1 MPFLKDKNNNIPVS
15 KTNINDSKNFINL
28 NNLSFFINSIN
39 KIAGYLCAF
48 IVVLMTLNVFL
59 VVVLRYLFGISFIW
73 MQETYVW
80 MHAYIFMLGAGFTYL
95 NDDHVRIDIIYRTA
109 SQNYRAIVDLIG
121 NVFLLLPFL
130 YIIWSYSFP
139 FVYKS
144 WQMNEISRE
153 AGGLSMLYLLKL
165 AILLFV
171 ILLFI
176 QSVSKIINNFLNLIK
191 K

>member
-1 MPFLKDKNNNIPVS
+1 MKNIA
-15 KTNINDSKNFINL
+15 NL
-28 NNLSFFINSIN
+28 FDSIN
-39 KIAGYLCAF
+39 KYTGYLCAF
-48 IVVLMTLNVFL
+48 LVVLMTVNVFI
-59 VVVLRYLFGISFIW
+59 VVFLRYLFGISFIW

-80 MHAYIFMLGAGFTYL
+80 MHAYIFMLGAGYTYL
-95 NDDHVRIDIIYRTA
+95 NDDHVRIDIIYR
-109 SQNYRAIVDLIG
+109 SSSKIYQAIVDLFGII
-121 NVFLLLPFL
+121 FLLFPFL
-130 YIIWSYSFP
+130 YIIMNFSYP

-165 AILLFV
+165 AIILFV

-176 QSVSKIINNFLNLIK
+176 QAISKVINRLLYIFK

>member
-1 MPFLKDKNNNIPVS
+1 M
-15 KTNINDSKNFINL
+15 FINIL
-28 NNLSFFINSIN
+28 KNLSSKISYIN
-39 KIAGYLCAF
+39 KIAGFICAI
-48 IVVLMTLNVFL
+48 IVVLMSLNVFL

-80 MHAYIFMLGAGFTYL
+80 MHAYIFMLGAGYTYL
-95 NDDHVRIDIIYRTA
+95 NDDHVRIDIIYRSSSRLYKA
-109 SQNYRAIVDLIG
+109 LVDSIG
-121 NVFLLLPFL
+121 IIFLLFPFL
-130 YIIWSYSFP
+130 YIIWNYSYP

-171 ILLFI
+171 ALLSI
-176 QSVSKIINNFLNLIK
+176 QAIAKIINNFINIIQK
-191 K
+191 

>member
-1 MPFLKDKNNNIPVS
+1 MF
-15 KTNINDSKNFINL
+15 F
-28 NNLSFFINSIN
+28 NNLKNLTLLIGIIN
-39 KIAGYLCAF
+39 KFAGYFCSFL
-48 IVVLMTLNVFL
+48 VVFMTFNVFL

-80 MHAYIFMLGAGFTYL
+80 MHAYIFMIGAGFTYL
-95 NDDHVRIDIIYRTA
+95 NDDHVRIDIIYRNA
-109 SQNYRAIVDLIG
+109 SQTYRAFIDLIG
-121 NVFLLLPFL
+121 NVFFLLPFL

-153 AGGLSMLYLLKL
+153 AGGLSMLFLLKL

-171 ILLFI
+171 IFLFI
-176 QSVSKIINNFLNLIK
+176 QSISKIINSFIYVFK

>member
-1 MPFLKDKNNNIPVS
+1 M
-15 KTNINDSKNFINL
+15 FINIL
-28 NNLSFFINSIN
+28 KNLSSTISYIN
-39 KIAGYLCAF
+39 KIAGFICALL
-48 IVVLMTLNVFL
+48 VVLMSLNVFL

-95 NDDHVRIDIIYRTA
+95 NDDHVRIDIIYRSSSKLYKA
-109 SQNYRAIVDLIG
+109 LVDSIG
-121 NVFLLLPFL
+121 IIFLLLPFL
-130 YIIWSYSFP
+130 YIIWNFSYP

-144 WQMNEISRE
+144 WEMNEISRE

-171 ILLFI
+171 ALLSI
-176 QSVSKIINNFLNLIK
+176 QAIAKIINNFINIVQK
-191 K
+191 

>member
-1 MPFLKDKNNNIPVS
+1 M
-15 KTNINDSKNFINL
+15 FINIL
-28 NNLSFFINSIN
+28 KNLSSTISYIN
-39 KIAGYLCAF
+39 KIAGFICAI
-48 IVVLMTLNVFL
+48 IVVPMSLNVFL

-80 MHAYIFMLGAGFTYL
+80 MHAYIFMLGAGYTYL
-95 NDDHVRIDIIYRTA
+95 NDDHVRIDIIYRSSSKLYKA
-109 SQNYRAIVDLIG
+109 LVDSIG
-121 NVFLLLPFL
+121 IIFLLLPFL
-130 YIIWSYSFP
+130 YLIWNFSFP

-171 ILLFI
+171 VLLSI
-176 QSVSKIINNFLNLIK
+176 QAIAKIINNFINIIQK
-191 K
+191 

>member
-1 MPFLKDKNNNIPVS
+1 M
-15 KTNINDSKNFINL
+15 FINIL
-28 NNLSFFINSIN
+28 KNLCYTINYIN
-39 KIAGYLCAF
+39 KIAGFICALL
-48 IVVLMTLNVFL
+48 VVLMSLNVFL

-95 NDDHVRIDIIYRTA
+95 NDDHVRIDIIYRSSSKLYKA
-109 SQNYRAIVDLIG
+109 LVDSIG
-121 NVFLLLPFL
+121 IIFLLLPFL
-130 YIIWSYSFP
+130 YIIWNFSYP

-144 WQMNEISRE
+144 WEMNEISRE

-171 ILLFI
+171 ALLSI
-176 QSVSKIINNFLNLIK
+176 QAIAKIINNFINIIQK
-191 K
+191 

>member
-1 MPFLKDKNNNIPVS
+1 MK
-15 KTNINDSKNFINL
+15 
-28 NNLSFFINSIN
+28 NLSNFLNIIN
-39 KIAGYLCAF
+39 KYAGYLCAF
-48 IVVLMTLNVFL
+48 IVVLMVINVFL
-59 VVVLRYLFGISFIW
+59 VVILRYLFGISFIW

-95 NDDHVRIDIIYRTA
+95 NDDHVRIDILYRNA
-109 SQNYRAIVDLIG
+109 SQTYRALIDLIG
-121 NVFLLLPFL
+121 NVFFLLPFL

-153 AGGLSMLYLLKL
+153 AGGLSMLFLLKL

-171 ILLFI
+171 IFLFI
-176 QSVSKIINNFLNLIK
+176 QSISKIINSFIYIFK

>member
-1 MPFLKDKNNNIPVS
+1 MF
-15 KTNINDSKNFINL
+15 F
-28 NNLSFFINSIN
+28 NNLKTLTLLIGLIN
-39 KIAGYLCAF
+39 KFAGYFCSFL
-48 IVVLMTLNVFL
+48 VVFMTFNVFL

-95 NDDHVRIDIIYRTA
+95 NDDHVRIDILYRNA
-109 SQNYRAIVDLIG
+109 SQTYRALIDLIG
-121 NVFLLLPFL
+121 NVFFLLPFL

-153 AGGLSMLYLLKL
+153 AGGLSMLFLLKL

-171 ILLFI
+171 IFLFI
-176 QSVSKIINNFLNLIK
+176 QSISKIINSFIYVFK

>member
-1 MPFLKDKNNNIPVS
+1 MFKNIL
-15 KTNINDSKNFINL
+15 INL
-28 NNLSFFINSIN
+28 SSAISYIN
-39 KIAGYLCAF
+39 KIAGF
-48 IVVLMTLNVFL
+48 ICSILVVLMSLNVFL

-95 NDDHVRIDIIYRTA
+95 SDDHVRIDIIYR
-109 SQNYRAIVDLIG
+109 SSSKLYKSLVDSIG
-121 NVFLLLPFL
+121 IIFLLFPFL
-130 YIIWSYSFP
+130 YIIWNYSYP

-153 AGGLSMLYLLKL
+153 AGGLGMLYLLKL

-171 ILLFI
+171 ILLSI
-176 QSVSKIINNFLNLIK
+176 QAIAKIINNFINIIQK
-191 K
+191 

>member
-1 MPFLKDKNNNIPVS
+1 MF
-15 KTNINDSKNFINL
+15 TNILK
-28 NNLSFFINSIN
+28 NLSTTISYIN
-39 KIAGYLCAF
+39 KIAGFICALL
-48 IVVLMTLNVFL
+48 VVLMSLNVFL

-95 NDDHVRIDIIYRTA
+95 NDDHVRIDIIYRSSSKLYKA
-109 SQNYRAIVDLIG
+109 LVDSIG
-121 NVFLLLPFL
+121 IIFLLLPFL
-130 YIIWSYSFP
+130 YIIWNFSYP

-171 ILLFI
+171 ILLSI
-176 QSVSKIINNFLNLIK
+176 QAIAKIINNFINIIQK
-191 K
+191 

>member
-1 MPFLKDKNNNIPVS
+1 MLFKYLK
-15 KTNINDSKNFINL
+15 L
-28 NNLSFFINSIN
+28 LSAIINSIN
-39 KIAGYLCAF
+39 KVAGFLCASL
-48 IVVLMTLNVFL
+48 VVLMTINVFL

-109 SQNYRAIVDLIG
+109 TSTYRTIVDLIG
-121 NVFLLLPFL
+121 NIFLLLPFL
-130 YIIWSYSFP
+130 YIIWSFSFP

-144 WQMNEISRE
+144 WMMNEISRE

-165 AILLFV
+165 AILIFV
-171 ILLFI
+171 FLLFI
-176 QSVSKIINNFLNLIK
+176 QAVSKIINNFLKILKI
-191 K
+191 